1 MEHDKAYWKAV
12 AEADYAVPDGEN
24 VRGLTDELLGYLDS
38 PDDELRDGIA
48 YMTMAHW
55 AERGVW
61 SADDVRHVISQITPN
76 LTRGIGEPGDGVI
89 LRSFSALT
97 LSLAAYADWKHNYLT
112 ADEYGAMVS
121 AACDYLTAERDLRG
135 YVVGPGWLHAT
146 AHTADVLKFL
156 ARSRHATADHLRRM
170 LTPIAE
176 RLAAPANTVF
186 IHSEDERLAMAVVDI
201 AKRGM
206 LTRDDFA
213 AFVQRMMTVLEHS
226 ESGNFDVTIH
236 ATYMNVKNFLR
247 ALYFRLSF
255 TEPQID
261 GAHDL
266 AQQAFDALKKF
277 RM

>member
-1 MEHDKAYWKAV
+1 MQHDKAFWKAV
-12 AEADYAVPDGEN
+12 AEADFAVPDGET

-48 YMTMAHW
+48 YMTMAYW

-61 SADDVRHVISQITPN
+61 SADDVRHVVAHVTPN
-76 LTRGIGEPGDGVI
+76 LMRGIGETGDGVI

-97 LSLAAYADWKHNYLT
+97 LSLAAYADWKHNTLT
-112 ADEYGAMVS
+112 ADEYEAMVS

-156 ARSRHATADHLRRM
+156 ARSRHATADHLSRM
-170 LTPIAE
+170 LTAIRK
-176 RLAAPANTVF
+176 RLVAPVETVF

-206 LTRDDFA
+206 LTGKDFA
-213 AFVQRMMTVLEHS
+213 SFVQRMTIVLEHA
-226 ESGNFDVTIH
+226 EDGTFDVTIH

-255 TEPQID
+255 AEPPID

-266 AQQAFDALKKF
+266 AQQVFDMLKKF

>member
-1 MEHDKAYWKAV
+1 
-12 AEADYAVPDGEN
+12 
-24 VRGLTDELLGYLDS
+24 LLGSLGS

-61 SADDVRHVISQITPN
+61 SADDVRYVIAQVTPN
-76 LTRGIGEPGDGVI
+76 LTRGIGEAGDGVI

-112 ADEYGAMVS
+112 PEEYDAMVG
-121 AACDYLTAERDLRG
+121 AACNYLTAERDLRG

-156 ARSRHATADHLRRM
+156 ARSRHATADQLRRM
-170 LTPIAE
+170 LAAIAE
-176 RLAAPANTVF
+176 KLATPADTVF

-206 LTRDDFA
+206 LTQDDFA
-213 AFVQRMMTVLEHS
+213 AFLQRMMTVLDHADN
-226 ESGNFDVTIH
+226 GAFDV
-236 ATYMNVKNFLR
+236 
-247 ALYFRLSF
+247 
-255 TEPQID
+255 
-261 GAHDL
+261 
-266 AQQAFDALKKF
+266 
-277 RM
+277 

>member
-1 MEHDKAYWKAV
+1 MGHDKAFWTAV
-12 AEADYAVPDGEN
+12 SEADFAVPDGET
-24 VRGLTDELLGYLDS
+24 VRGLTDELLGYLGS
-38 PDDELRDGIA
+38 PDDGLRDGIA

-61 SADDVRHVISQITPN
+61 SADDVRHVVSRVTPD
-76 LTRGIGEPGDGVI
+76 LQRGIGEAGDGVI

-112 ADEYGAMVS
+112 AEEYDTMVE

-135 YVVGPGWLHAT
+135 YVTGPGWLHAT

-170 LTPIAE
+170 LTEIAE
-176 RLAAPANTVF
+176 KLAAPADTVF

-213 AFVQRMMTVLEHS
+213 AFVQGMMTVLDHADD
-226 ESGNFDVTIH
+226 GAFDVTIH

-247 ALYFRLSF
+247 ALYFRLSVA
-255 TEPQID
+255 EPPIE

-266 AQQAFDALKKF
+266 AQQAFEALKKF

>member
-1 MEHDKAYWKAV
+1 MHDKAFWTAV
-12 AEADYAVPDGEN
+12 AEADYAVPDGET
-24 VRGLTDELLGYLDS
+24 VRGLTDELLGYLSS
-38 PDDELRDGIA
+38 PDDGLRDGIA

-61 SADDVRHVISQITPN
+61 SADDVRHVVAYVVPN
-76 LTRGIGEPGDGVI
+76 LMRGIGEAGDGVI

-97 LSLAAYADWKHNYLT
+97 LSLAAYADWKHSYLT
-112 ADEYGAMVS
+112 AEEFDAMVA
-121 AACDYLTAERDLRG
+121 AACEYLTAERDLRG
-135 YVVGPGWLHAT
+135 YVTGPGWLHAA

-170 LTPIAE
+170 LTAIAE
-176 RLAAPANTVF
+176 RLATPVDTVY
-186 IHSEDERLAMAVVDI
+186 IHSEDERLAMAVLDI

-213 AFVQRMMTVLEHS
+213 AFVQRMMAVIEHS

-236 ATYMNVKNFLR
+236 ATYMNVKHFLR

-255 TEPQID
+255 AEPKIE

>member
-1 MEHDKAYWKAV
+1 MQHDKAFWKAV
-12 AEADYAVPDGEN
+12 AEADYAVPDGET
-24 VRGLTDELLGYLDS
+24 VRGLTDELLGYLGS

-61 SADDVRHVISQITPN
+61 SADDVRHVVSQVTPN
-76 LTRGIGEPGDGVI
+76 LTRGIGEAGDGVI

-97 LSLAAYADWKHNYLT
+97 LSLAAYADWKHSYLS
-112 ADEYGAMVS
+112 ADEYGTMVDAAS
-121 AACDYLTAERDLRG
+121 AYLTAERDLRG

-156 ARSRHATADHLRRM
+156 ARSRHAAADHLRRM
-170 LTPIAE
+170 LTAIAE
-176 RLAAPANTVF
+176 RLVTPVTTVY

-206 LTRDDFA
+206 LTQDDFA
-213 AFVQRMMTVLEHS
+213 AFVQRMMTVLDHAED
-226 ESGNFDVTIH
+226 GAFDVTIH
-236 ATYMNVKNFLR
+236 ATYMNVKHFLR

-255 TEPQID
+255 AEPPID
-261 GAHDL
+261 GAHNL
-266 AQQAFDALKKF
+266 AQQAFEALKKF